1 MDKFKEIIRTFSESN
16 IVNMRVKYG
25 EKKKEKSFDE
35 MITTCDVCGKII
47 VGANHFINAG
57 DKIVCSDDCLQ
68 KASSQWFL
76 DNCLTK
82 DERNGFLS
90 TGNYQSLYGKI
101 IYEKIDK

>member
-1 MDKFKEIIRTFSESN
+1 MNKDLLQTN
-16 IVNMRVKYG
+16 
-25 EKKKEKSFDE
+25 
-35 MITTCDVCGKII
+35 CDICGKTII
-47 VGANHFINAG
+47 GANHFINAG
-57 DKIVCSDDCLQ
+57 DKIVCSDDCKQ

-76 DNCLTK
+76 DNSLTN

>member
-1 MDKFKEIIRTFSESN
+1 MDRIKEFIKTFSESN

-25 EKKKEKSFDE
+25 EKNEEKTLNE

-47 VGANHFINAG
+47 VGADHFINAG
-57 DKIVCSDDCLQ
+57 DKIVCSDDCLH

-76 DNCLTK
+76 DNALTK

-90 TGNYQSLYGKI
+90 SGNYQSLYEKM